1 PKGQCEAFSLRRSTV
16 IVTSSSTPAFPLA
29 PQSMPPLIPWTES
42 ILKRF
47 QRSRP
52 PWASIA
58 SFASSFIFYGLL
70 LVLFKCRLVGHRQH
84 HAEPCFALH
93 HAGVTISSLFERKC
107 LDHRTDILQDA
118 EGQSVFVIDRRAGQ
132 RSVNRAPSKNKRH
145 RTQLD
150 RVLGYTHHDEL
161 AAW

>member
-1 PKGQCEAFSLRRSTV
+1 MV
-16 IVTSSSTPAFPLA
+16 
-29 PQSMPPLIPWTES
+29 LIAVAALDHQNFES
-42 ILKRF
+42 K
-47 QRSRP
+47 
-52 PWASIA
+52 A
-58 SFASSFIFYGLL
+58 LL
-70 LVLFKCRLVGHRQH
+70 TCNQH
-84 HAEPCFALH
+84 HAEPCFAFD
-93 HAGVTISSLFERKC
+93 HASVSITSLFERKC